1 MLPLERPSTV
11 RRFGTFEIDLRARE
25 LRKGGIRIRLQDQP
39 FEILALMLERPGEVV
54 TREELR
60 QRLWPAGTF
69 VDFEHSLNAAIKRL
83 RAALGDD
90 AENPRFVETLHKRGY
105 RFIAMVEAERGQ
117 PSRSLH
123 VVRAPAA
130 RAAHERAGIRL
141 VVLPFA
147 NLSGDPA
154 QEYFSD
160 GLTEEMITQ
169 IGRLCPERL
178 GVIARTSSM
187 LFKRSSKS
195 VSEIGRELGV
205 DYLLEGSVRREGDRV
220 RITAQLIETRTEVH
234 LWAETYD
241 RAVGEALILQT
252 DVAAHIA
259 RSLAM
264 ELVPDQVEV
273 LGRSTARRTEAYQA
287 YLKGRYHWNRSS
299 IDGTTSALS
308 YYERALDID
317 PHFAAAHASIARARI
332 SLANHSREP
341 GRGLLE
347 HARAAALRAIELDPG
362 ISDAH
367 VALAEVR
374 RTLEWN
380 WRLAED
386 EYRTAIALSPSCET
400 AHRFFGQFLA
410 SMARFDEAKTEAD
423 RACDVDPLCLTV
435 ATTAAWVRYVAGEH
449 HAAIDRCRHVLD
461 MDPTFTSARRI
472 LGAAL
477 LGAGKPHEAALEL
490 ASAAGPDSGDDGDY
504 ISLAWLAYAKAM
516 AGSPD
521 EAGAIVSRLESLA
534 SRSYVSGYHFA
545 LAHIGLG
552 NRNAAFALLERACTD
567 RDPMVVNMAV
577 EPRLEPLRRDPRYAS
592 LLNNLGLAFRR

>member
-1 MLPLERPSTV
+1 MARTAVWTATLHQMLPLERPSAV
-11 RRFGTFEIDLRARE
+11 KRFATFEADLRARE

-39 FEILALMLERPGEVV
+39 FEILALLLERPGEVV

-69 VDFEHSLNAAIKRL
+69 VDFEHSLNAAMKRL

-90 AENPRFVETLHKRGY
+90 ADNPRFVETLHKRGY
-105 RFIAMVEAERGQ
+105 RFIAAVESDRGQ
-117 PSRSLH
+117 PPRNLH
-123 VVRAPAA
+123 VVRPPVTRTPHDAVTV
-130 RAAHERAGIRL
+130 RL

-147 NLSGDPA
+147 NLSGDPT

-169 IGRLCPERL
+169 IGRLCPGRL

-187 LFKRSSKS
+187 LFKRSTKS
-195 VSEIGRELGV
+195 ASEIGRELAV
-205 DYLLEGSVRREGDRV
+205 DYLLEGSVRREGERI
-220 RITAQLIETRTEVH
+220 RITAQLIETRSEVH

-241 RAVGEALILQT
+241 RSVGEALILQA

-273 LGRSTARRTEAYQA
+273 LGRSTSRRTDAYQA
-287 YLKGRYHWNRSS
+287 YLKGRYHWNRGGM
-299 IDGTTSALS
+299 DATNSALT

-317 PHFAAAHASIARARI
+317 PQFAAAHAAMARARI
-332 SLANHSREP
+332 AVANYSRQP

-347 HARAAALRAIELDPG
+347 QARSAAMRAIEIDPG
-362 ISDAH
+362 VSDAH

-380 WRLAED
+380 WRLAE
-386 EYRTAIALSPSCET
+386 EGYRTAIALSPSCET
-400 AHRFFGQFLA
+400 AHRFFAQFLA
-410 SMARFDEAKTEAD
+410 AMGRFAEAKTEAD
-423 RACDVDPLCLTV
+423 RACDVDPLCLVVT
-435 ATTAAWVRYVAGEH
+435 TTAAWVRYVAGDH

-461 MDPTFTSARRI
+461 MDTGFQSARRI

-477 LGAGKPHEAALEL
+477 LGAGKPHEAVSEL
-490 ASAAGPDSGDDGDY
+490 TSAAGPDSDDY
-504 ISLAWLAYAKAM
+504 ISLAWLAHAQALC
-516 AGSPD
+516 G
-521 EAGAIVSRLESLA
+521 ISR
-534 SRSYVSGYHFA
+534 
-545 LAHIGLG
+545 
-552 NRNAAFALLERACTD
+552 
-567 RDPMVVNMAV
+567 
-577 EPRLEPLRRDPRYAS
+577 
-592 LLNNLGLAFRR
+592 